1 MAAIGILDELRLA
14 QARLMPGEQL
24 VHLRR
29 AADEDIGLRSE
40 IKTHDIAMMVGQ
52 RLQEFEDISL
62 TELGVQAALLL
73 APGGPGWGC
82 GHQLTACELQA
93 AGVLHA
99 TGALAGRP

>member
-40 IKTHDIAMMVGQ
+40 IEGDDIAIVLGQ
-52 RLQEFEDISL
+52 RLQESEDISL

-73 APGGPGWGC
+73 APGGPGWWC
-82 GHQLTACELQA
+82 RHQLAARELQA

-99 TGALAGRP
+99 AGALAGRP